1 VTTAAFSPPSFSPQ
15 GLGPA
20 SRPPPHFIPP
30 VEAPAGHRGIG
41 LAVFF
46 SLLAHVAIF
55 LLPARTPTLD
65 AASAGPTGPLT
76 VRIEPAPSPPV
87 APEEPL
93 PVPRAVPRREAKPTL
108 AMPARP
114 DAKPASP
121 VAPPEPEPEAAPT
134 RPEPT
139 FDMAALVA
147 ANRERRA
154 AREARA
160 ARGFAAP
167 PSPSEP
173 VAGGLAKNL
182 QSFGQGDDTGGVFR
196 ILRIGARTGE
206 FSFNGWRGETGRR
219 WREVIE
225 VDAGTGGDVER
236 AIVRRMMALIREHYS
251 GNFNWESRRHGR
263 VIVLSAAPAQDA
275 ELEAFL
281 YREFFDRPLAG
292 DASLRRTR

>member
-1 VTTAAFSPPSFSPQ
+1 MTTVTFTPPGFTPGSGPSSPPP
-15 GLGPA
+15 
-20 SRPPPHFIPP
+20 RHFLPP
-30 VEAPAGHRGIG
+30 VQAPTGHRGIA

-46 SLLAHVAIF
+46 SLLAHFALV
-55 LLPARTPTLD
+55 LLPARAPTLD
-65 AASAGPTGPLT
+65 AASAGAAGPLT

-93 PVPRAVPRREAKPTL
+93 PVPRAVPRREARPTL
-108 AMPARP
+108 AMPSRP
-114 DAKPASP
+114 DAKPSP
-121 VAPPEPEPEAAPT
+121 VAPPEPEPEAAPP

-160 ARGFAAP
+160 ARAGAMP
-167 PSPSEP
+167 QGPSEP
-173 VAGGLAKNL
+173 VTGGLAKNL

-236 AIVRRMMALIREHYS
+236 AIVRRMMALIREHYT

-281 YREFFDRPLAG
+281 YREFFDRPLARQG
-292 DASLRRTR
+292 R